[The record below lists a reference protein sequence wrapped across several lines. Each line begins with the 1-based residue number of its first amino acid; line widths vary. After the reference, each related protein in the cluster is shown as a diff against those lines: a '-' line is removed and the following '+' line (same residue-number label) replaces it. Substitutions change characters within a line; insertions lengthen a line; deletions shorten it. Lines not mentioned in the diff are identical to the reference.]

1 MVNGMDWHR
10 LFRHLASTRGKLA
23 RLFPVQALE
32 AVERAVAESELSHGG
47 EIRVAIEA
55 SLEPAEIRAGK
66 SPRQRALE
74 VFAALGVWDT
84 EANNGVL
91 IFVLLADRD
100 VEIVA
105 DRGFNGRVS
114 AEEWAAVCHTME
126 EKFRA
131 GQYERG
137 VVDGVLEAGRLL
149 AQHFPPLPGGR
160 DEDELP
166 NRPALL

>member
-1 MVNGMDWHR
+1 MQWQR
-10 LFRHLASTRGKLA
+10 LFRHLFATRRKLE
-23 RLFPVQALE
+23 RHFPAQTLAAIE
-32 AVERAVAESELSHGG
+32 AAVTESELSHAG
-47 EIRVAIEA
+47 EIRFALEA
-55 SLEPAEIRAGK
+55 GLEPTEIIAGK

-74 VFAALGVWDT
+74 VFSALGVWDT

-105 DRGFNGRVS
+105 DRGFNELVS
-114 AEEWAAVCHTME
+114 AAEWSGVCNAME
-126 EKFRA
+126 AMFRA

-137 VVDGVLEAGRLL
+137 AVEGVLAAGRLL
-149 AQHFPPLPGGR
+149 ARHYPPLPGGR